1 MLKIRLR
8 RTGKKHQPSYRMVI
22 MEARSKRDGQYLEM
36 IGWWNPGTK
45 TLKVD
50 KKRYA
55 YWLGV
60 GSQPTAA
67 ARKLYEKAR

>member
-8 RTGKKHQPSYRMVI
+8 RTGKKHQPSYRVVI
-22 MEARSKRDGQYLEM
+22 TEARSKRDGKYLEN
-36 IGWWNPGTK
+36 IGHWRPATK
-45 TLKVD
+45 ALKID

-60 GSQPTAA
+60 GAQPTQAVK
-67 ARKLYEKAR
+67 KLYEKAR